1 MEFID
6 MLFAEFGDVVSD
18 VDIHSVSAE
27 EESYR
32 HIKLTVRLADGSNLR
47 VSEFT
52 IPGEDP
58 IRYSYYWLDSANT
71 LIVGWDNA
79 PHHRGVSTF
88 PHHKHVRRQDNVLP
102 SEQRNLRDV
111 LREIQSRI
119 GGEGGL
125 QPTRWP
131 VDRTQGGGRGQ
142 SRTTS
147 DLGPGTSG

>member
-18 VDIHSVSAE
+18 VDIHSVSTE

-32 HIKLTVRLADGSNLR
+32 YIKVTVRLADGSSLR

-71 LIVGWDNA
+71 LIVGCDNA
-79 PHHRGVSTF
+79 PTT
-88 PHHKHVRRQDNVLP
+88 
-102 SEQRNLRDV
+102 
-111 LREIQSRI
+111 
-119 GGEGGL
+119 EGS
-125 QPTRWP
+125 PRF
-131 VDRTQGGGRGQ
+131 
-142 SRTTS
+142 RTTS
-147 DLGPGTSG
+147 IFADRITCCRQRNEA